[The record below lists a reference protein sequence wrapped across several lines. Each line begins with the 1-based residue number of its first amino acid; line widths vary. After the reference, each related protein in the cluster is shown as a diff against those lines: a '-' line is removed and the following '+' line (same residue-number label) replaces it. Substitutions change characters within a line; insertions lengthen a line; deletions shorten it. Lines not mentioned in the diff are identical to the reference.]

1 MIKKLRHIAIIMDGN
16 GRWAKSNNRP
26 RIFGHSEGV
35 NRVKDIVNYSV
46 DNNIEFLSLYTFS
59 SQNWSRPKIEIKGL
73 MKLIISTV
81 DSYIEELID
90 NNVKINIIGDVS
102 RLPLNV
108 SSKLD
113 EAVERTSMNNKLT
126 LNLAIN
132 YGAKEEILRAVKLIS
147 REILDSSINLDE
159 INESLVES
167 KLYTSS
173 QPDPDLLIRTGGESR
188 LSNFLL
194 WQLAYSEII
203 INTKYWPDYGPEDLS
218 NDIEEYMKRERRFGK
233 ISEQIISSN

>member
-46 DNNIEFLSLYTFS
+46 DNNIEFLALYAFS
-59 SQNWSRPKIEIKGL
+59 SQNWYRHKIEIKGL

-218 NDIEEYMKRERRFGK
+218 NDIEEYMKRERMFGK
-233 ISEQIISSN
+233 ISDQIISSN

>member
-132 YGAKEEILRAVKLIS
+132 YGAKEEILRAVKLIA
-147 REILDSSINLDE
+147 REISDSSINLDE

>member
-1 MIKKLRHIAIIMDGN
+1 MRKKLRHIAIIMDGN

-90 NNVKINIIGDVS
+90 NNVKINIIGDIT

-132 YGAKEEILRAVKLIS
+132 YGAKEEILRAVKLIAG
-147 REILDSSINLDE
+147 EILDSSINLDE
-159 INESLVES
+159 INEGLVES